1 MRKLS
6 ESTMATWIARRCS
19 GRTMAYAVYK
29 WNSEEQTAIVVTRT
43 ASGPVSRFCTPSS
56 RSIISSARAS
66 ASALTSFAG
75 WCSLATSSVIAP
87 LRKKKPRL
95 ARGFIRSFSFLL
107 FELDALLG
115 EVLYRTRMPWNRR
128 GICLLVL
135 HRDVL
140 RLFVRANQLVALV
153 EERLDD
159 VIGRLVVHALVRD
172 EQVVHRGDL
181 VVGVHP
187 LVDVLGDGVLDV
199 QVAVLLVHFRHCVAV
214 IDQLDLHAR
223 CAGEVGDGRGGQAA
237 DPEEGVD
244 LAVLQGVGRFGDA
257 EALTLHVLVLVEPR
271 SLDDAKRHHL
281 GSAAAGARRDP
292 LAFQIGHFCD
302 AGALDGHHVH
312 AVRIED

>member
-19 GRTMAYAVYK
+19 GRTMAYAVYR

-95 ARGFIRSFSFLL
+95 ARGLFVLSFLL

-115 EVLYRTRMPWNRR
+115 EVLDRARMPWNRR
-128 GICLLVL
+128 GIGLLVL

-140 RLFVRANQLVALV
+140 RLFVRADQLVALV

-159 VIGRLVVHALVRD
+159 VIGHLVVHALVRD

-181 VVGVHP
+181 VVGVHA
-187 LVDVLGDGVLDV
+187 LVDVLRNGVLDV
-199 QVAVLLVHFRHCVAV
+199 QVAVLLVHLRHRVGV
-214 IDQLDLHAR
+214 VDQLDLHAR
-223 CAGEVGDGRGGQAA
+223 CAGEVGDRRGGQAA
-237 DPEEGVD
+237 NPEEGVD
-244 LAVLQGVGRFGDA
+244 LAVLQRVGRFGDA

-271 SLDDAKRHHL
+271 RLDDAKRHYL
-281 GSAAAGARRDP
+281 GSAAAGA
-292 LAFQIGHFCD
+292 
-302 AGALDGHHVH
+302 
-312 AVRIED
+312 